1 MKIMFPLIISS
12 ILISSCTHGKKQD
25 VPSKVPIQNTINS
38 VIKETKHNPDS
49 FLIEIKDSSDYSSNF
64 IKSLNPDKTFWKF
77 SLDGNLLITNDQDTT
92 EFPEEPPIDKVVLLS
107 NKNDKFE
114 INLTVKRVL
123 LSTIEYKIELIER
136 TGHSIIKSGSAD
148 LSSHF
153 FLGSE
158 SDFDDSSGFQYFS
171 AEYWDSIINY
181 QTSIRIGK
189 DPINNKSFLGKII
202 CTLGNNKIDLDNFP
216 TLIEKK

>member
-148 LSSHF
+148 LS
-153 FLGSE
+153 L
-158 SDFDDSSGFQYFS
+158 
-171 AEYWDSIINY
+171 
-181 QTSIRIGK
+181 
-189 DPINNKSFLGKII
+189 SFLFRLRI
-202 CTLGNNKIDLDNFP
+202 
-216 TLIEKK
+216 